1 MFIMNFKEIH
11 SNAEFL
17 SMYRIVG
24 QGLAPAES
32 ILINYNLK
40 NGLNSMF
47 KPFLALF
54 AFCSEE

>member
-24 QGLAPAES
+24 QGLAPAKIKS
-32 ILINYNLK
+32 NNIIYRKADWNLGLYLG
-40 NGLNSMF
+40 NGTAN
-47 KPFLALF
+47 
-54 AFCSEE
+54 

>member
-24 QGLAPAES
+24 QGLAPAKIKS
-32 ILINYNLK
+32 NNIIYRK
-40 NGLNSMF
+40 A
-47 KPFLALF
+47 ALT
-54 AFCSEE
+54 